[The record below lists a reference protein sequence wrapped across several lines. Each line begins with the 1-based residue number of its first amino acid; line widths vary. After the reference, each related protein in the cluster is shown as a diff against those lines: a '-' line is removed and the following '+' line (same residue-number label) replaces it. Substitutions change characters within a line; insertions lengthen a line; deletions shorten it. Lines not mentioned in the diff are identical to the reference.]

1 MDDYHLRVY
10 QRIAP
15 YIGISLLKILD
26 LENKVSDQKKKIL
39 DNIIIKGGRILRSL
53 LYVFKKI

>member
-26 LENKVSDQKKKIL
+26 LENKVSDQKTIL

-53 LYVFKKI
+53 PYVFKKI

>member
-26 LENKVSDQKKKIL
+26 LENKVFDQKKIL